1 VVAGSFKRAD
11 EIGFEESL
19 DLIILLLV
27 PSRQLFLCDWI
38 LPCHPD
44 SGS

>member
-1 VVAGSFKRAD
+1 VVAGSLKRAD

-27 PSRQLFLCDWI
+27 LSKQLLVRDWI
-38 LPCHPD
+38 LP
-44 SGS
+44 